1 MSRIPRP
8 VASSPRPRQARSPA
22 RARFVGALIGCT
34 LLAAAGVSA
43 TASAQGAPEKIVLGW
58 SRTPDVPQIAEANE
72 KGLWKKRGLDVD
84 IVPFATGR
92 DAFEALLGG
101 QLDYAVMAEFPA
113 VTGALRKQSFGVL
126 AVLSKYQ
133 ALRVIA
139 KSSAPTSFAA
149 LDGKKIGVTVGTNIN
164 FVLANALKTRGTK
177 AELVNVAP
185 PDLIPA
191 LVRGDIAAGALFPSA
206 YAAARRALG
215 DQYQEILLPEA
226 RAAFVL
232 VASARVLENEALH
245 RKLLEGLLEGETF
258 VVADPAASQEV
269 SARYVGK
276 AMPLETIRAQWPLYE
291 YRVQLDRGTLDWMV
305 AEGKWLVERGA
316 VKNVEASEA
325 LLRAS
330 FRPGPLKALAPDRV
344 KLD

>member
-1 MSRIPRP
+1 MYRISSNDPVSAARRRP
-8 VASSPRPRQARSPA
+8 VRRR
-22 RARFVGALIGCT
+22 RAVLACALIPAI
-34 LLAAAGVSA
+34 AAIAAFA
-43 TASAQGAPEKIVLGW
+43 TSTPAFAQSRTKVVMGW
-58 SRTPDVPQIAEANE
+58 SRTPDVPQIAEAQE
-72 KGLWKKRGLDVD
+72 KGLWKQRGLDVD

-113 VTGALRKQSFGVL
+113 VTGALRRQKFGVL

-139 KSSAPTSFAA
+139 KSPAPTDFAA

-164 FVLANALKTRGTK
+164 FVLANALKTRNAK

-206 YAAARRALG
+206 YAAAKRALG
-215 DQYQEILLPEA
+215 DQYQEIMLPEA

-232 VASARVLENEALH
+232 VASARVLDDEALH
-245 RKLLEGLLEGETF
+245 RKVLEGLLEGEKF
-258 VVADPAASQEV
+258 VVADPKASQEV
-269 SARYVGK
+269 SGRYVGN
-276 AMPLETIRAQWPLYE
+276 AMPLETVRAQWPLYE
-291 YRVQLDRGTLDWMV
+291 YRVQLDRATLDWMV
-305 AEGKWLVERGA
+305 AEGRWLVERGA
-316 VKNVEASEA
+316 VKNVEANEA
-325 LLRAS
+325 LIRS
-330 FRPGPLKALAPDRV
+330 VFRTAPLKSLAPERV
-344 KLD
+344 SLD